1 MKLEDTNFSDYKLV
15 IDEFD
20 IPVAVQRANGEI
32 VYRLYDRV
40 FVPDYSHY
48 YNNTGAGTG
57 TIVRINR
64 SAYDYFFGVLE
75 ENGKFHY
82 VKESMIKKF

>member
-1 MKLEDTNFSDYKLV
+1 MKLENTYFSNYKLV

-20 IPVAVQRANGEI
+20 IPVAVQVNGEI
-32 VYRLYDRV
+32 VYRLYDKV

-48 YNNTGAGTG
+48 YNNNGDGIG

-64 SAYDYFFGVLE
+64 SEYGYFFGVLK
-75 ENGKFHY
+75 ENGKF
-82 VKESMIKKF
+82 VNVNDSMMRKF